1 MINEHDMTKSMLGK
15 MRSIK
20 LIKEV
25 VDTENTMG
33 STETTN
39 QPTET
44 PNTIVIL
51 KNGGE
56 QSVENSIFTLWK
68 TDKQTFMDRVSS
80 DVSFTDFEITPK
92 SGSNE
97 GDVKMSGKLNAY
109 DIGFTMNKNASL
121 GLLITTAIE
130 GAQSSKV
137 KLDDTVI
144 KTLNSLNNYYQ
155 IWYKDWSEKLEN
167 ENFKNAQNV

>member
-1 MINEHDMTKSMLGK
+1 
-15 MRSIK
+15 
-20 LIKEV
+20 
-25 VDTENTMG
+25 
-33 STETTN
+33 
-39 QPTET
+39 
-44 PNTIVIL
+44 
-51 KNGGE
+51 
-56 QSVENSIFTLWK
+56 
-68 TDKQTFMDRVSS
+68 MDRVSS